1 MYVYIYI
8 YIYIY
13 IYGERYTCIYIYIY
27 IHTCIYKCIYTH
39 MFGLL
44 AFALL
49 PEPLGLPHGLLAQ
62 LLPLG
67 ELLLLFVS

>member
-1 MYVYIYI
+1 MCIYI
-8 YIYIY
+8 YI
-13 IYGERYTCIYIYIY
+13 ERDIHVYIYIYIY